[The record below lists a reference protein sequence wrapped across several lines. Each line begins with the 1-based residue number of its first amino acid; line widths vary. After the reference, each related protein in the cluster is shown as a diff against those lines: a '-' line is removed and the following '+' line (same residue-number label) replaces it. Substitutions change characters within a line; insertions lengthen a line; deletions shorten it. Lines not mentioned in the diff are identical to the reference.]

1 MIPLRDAN
9 PTRRLPVV
17 TIALIVVNVVVYLFV
32 QVPARGTDV
41 VDVDGSQVRIDG
53 ELRFNLEHAAIPCEV
68 TQGEPLTLTEIGRT
82 FVQGDDTACEPDAT
96 GPELF
101 SDKNVYLALVVSI
114 FLHGGLLHLA
124 GNMLFLWVFGDNIED
139 HLGPVRFLAFFL
151 LAGVASSLAHVAV
164 QPASTVPVVGA
175 SGAIAGV
182 MGAYLVWFPRAP
194 IHTLFFLIIVFWRRI
209 EARWVLLFWF
219 VSQFFL
225 NPNTGVAWVAHVG
238 GFVFGVVVGV
248 AARSS
253 EAVRRLVWRSEF
265 VTSRGWDETGGYPS
279 SR

>member
-17 TIALIVVNVVVYLFV
+17 TIALIVLNVAVYLFV

-41 VDVDGSQVRIDG
+41 VDVGGSQVRIDG
-53 ELRFNLEHAAIPCEV
+53 ELRFNLEYAAIPCEV
-68 TQGEPLTLTEIGRT
+68 TQGDPLTLTEIGRT
-82 FVQGDDTACEPDAT
+82 FVQGDDTACERDAT

-101 SDKNVYLALVVSI
+101 PGKNVYLALVVSI

-139 HLGPVRFLAFFL
+139 HLGPPRFLVFFV
-151 LAGVASSLAHVAV
+151 LAGVISSLAHIAV

-219 VSQFFL
+219 VSQFLL

-238 GFVFGVVVGV
+238 GFAFGVVVGV
-248 AARSS
+248 AVRSS
-253 EAVRRLVWRSEF
+253 EAVRRLVWRPEL
-265 VTSRGWDETGGYPS
+265 VTHGGWDETGGYPGPH
-279 SR
+279 